1 MSALFKLHL
10 LMHPGIER
18 CWQFDNSR
26 RPGRCIALMFFLR
39 ISAIIR
45 VVAFSV
51 VLVFAGDII
60 IDSIADTR
68 EGHCVSQTS
77 QSDSSHE
84 KMPCSHC
91 SCAVH
96 SGAVV
101 MADFT
106 VSVSSSLDLAT
117 LLPTR
122 TPPSPS
128 RLAASIDHPPQ
139 LA

>member
-1 MSALFKLHL
+1 MSLFRVSCLKKL
-10 LMHPGIER
+10 
-18 CWQFDNSR
+18 
-26 RPGRCIALMFFLR
+26 AAFF
-39 ISAIIR
+39 A
-45 VVAFSV
+45 

-60 IDSIADTR
+60 TDSIADMG

-77 QSDSSHE
+77 QSDSNHE
-84 KMPCSHC
+84 KTPCSHC

-106 VSVSSSLDLAT
+106 VRVSNSLDSAT
-117 LLPTR
+117 LLPTIGQ
-122 TPPSPS
+122 PAPS